1 MTVVEGDDDRST
13 SGEYYH
19 GHRSVTG
26 GEARAAVFGASDGL
40 VSNVSLILGVAGAD
54 VGPDIV
60 RVTGLAGLVAGAVSM
75 AAGEWVS
82 MQAQRELLER
92 ELARERRE
100 LERNPKGEAAE
111 LAALYRSRGL
121 DAEAAKVVADAIA
134 ADVDVALDVHAREE
148 LGVDPDSLGA
158 PGRAAV
164 SSFGAFAVGA
174 VIPLMP
180 WFFTSGTA
188 AIVMSLVFAVVAAAV
203 LGGLLAVYTARSVV
217 RSALRQVLIA
227 AGAAGITYLIGAA
240 VGVNVT

>member
-1 MTVVEGDDDRST
+1 MAREST
-13 SGEYYH
+13 SGEEH
-19 GHRSVTG
+19 HSHRSVTG
-26 GEARAAVFGASDGL
+26 GEARAAVFGASDVL

-54 VGPDIV
+54 VGADIV

-121 DAEAAKVVADAIA
+121 DPESAQAVAEAIA
-134 ADVDVALDVHAREE
+134 ADVEVALDVHAREE
-148 LGVDPDSLGA
+148 LGVDPDSLGS
-158 PGRAAV
+158 PFGAAA

-174 VIPLMP
+174 VVPLVP
-180 WFFTSGTA
+180 WFFTSGA
-188 AIVMSLVFAVVAAAV
+188 GAIALSMVLAVLTAAV
-203 LGGLLAVYTARSVV
+203 LGGLLAVYTARSIVK
-217 RSALRQVLIA
+217 SALRQVLIA
-227 AGAAGITYLIGAA
+227 AGAAGVTYLIGAA

>member
-1 MTVVEGDDDRST
+1 MIPVVGEKT
-13 SGEYYH
+13 SGEQHH

-54 VGPDIV
+54 VGADIV

-121 DAEAAKVVADAIA
+121 DPESAQAVADAIA

-148 LGVDPDSLGA
+148 LGVDPDSLGS
-158 PGRAAV
+158 PLGAAA

-174 VIPLMP
+174 VIPLAP
-180 WFFTSGTA
+180 WFFTSGTT
-188 AIVMSLVFAVVAAAV
+188 AIVASMLFAVLAAAV
-203 LGGLLAVYTARSVV
+203 LGGLLAVYTARSIV

>member
-1 MTVVEGDDDRST
+1 MGGRHDHGTAAEVH
-13 SGEYYH
+13 H

-54 VGPDIV
+54 VGADIV

-100 LERNPKGEAAE
+100 LERNPRGEAAE
-111 LAALYRSRGL
+111 LAELYRSRGL
-121 DAEAAKVVADAIA
+121 DPERAQAVADAIA
-134 ADVDVALDVHAREE
+134 DDVDIALDVHAREE

-158 PGRAAV
+158 PLGAAA

-174 VIPLMP
+174 VIPLAP
-180 WFFTSGTA
+180 WFFASGTA
-188 AIVMSLVFAVVAAAV
+188 AIITSLVLAVVAAAV
-203 LGGLLAVYTARSVV
+203 LGGLLAVYTTRSIV
-217 RSALRQVLIA
+217 RSAVRQVLIA
-227 AGAAGITYLIGAA
+227 AGAAGVTYVVGAL
-240 VGVNVT
+240 VGVSVT

>member
-1 MTVVEGDDDRST
+1 MAGEGDRSGAAA
-13 SGEYYH
+13 SEVHH

-54 VGPDIV
+54 VGADIV

-121 DAEAAKVVADAIA
+121 DAESAQAVADAIA

-148 LGVDPDSLGA
+148 LGVDPDSLGS
-158 PGRAAV
+158 PFGAAA

-174 VIPLMP
+174 VIPLAP
-180 WFFTSGTA
+180 WFFASGTA
-188 AIVMSLVFAVVAAAV
+188 AIVASMVLAVLAAAV
-203 LGGLLAVYTARSVV
+203 LGGLLAVYTARSII

-227 AGAAGITYLIGAA
+227 AGAAGITFLIGAA